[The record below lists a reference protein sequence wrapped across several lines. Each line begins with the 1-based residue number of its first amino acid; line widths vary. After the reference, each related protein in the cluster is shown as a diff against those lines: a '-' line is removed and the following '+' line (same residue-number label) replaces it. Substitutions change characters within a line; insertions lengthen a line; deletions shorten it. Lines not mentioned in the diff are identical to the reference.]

1 MNYEETEI
9 LKALKVKY
17 DNKDAT
23 GYEVVIV
30 LVAAV
35 EEGRVKKSNFK
46 HILKEILGS
55 ELEMLKALA
64 IAEEYIDKS
73 LINEILGR

>member
-1 MNYEETEI
+1 MNQQEKELLEV
-9 LKALKVKY
+9 LKTKY
-17 DNKDAT
+17 NKKEAT

-35 EEGRVKKSNFK
+35 EEGRVRKSNFK

-64 IAEEYIDKS
+64 IAKEYIDKS
-73 LINEILGR
+73 LIDEILGR

>member
-1 MNYEETEI
+1 MNQQEKELLEV
-9 LKALKVKY
+9 LKTKY
-17 DNKDAT
+17 NKKEAT

-30 LVAAV
+30 LMAAV
-35 EEGRVKKSNFK
+35 EEGRVRKSNFK

-64 IAEEYIDKS
+64 IAKEYIDKS
-73 LINEILGR
+73 LIDEILGR